1 MQIGKTTDSK
11 ALRGDAVAGKT
22 LSILEITGFYMF
34 CLRSQGPKAPGASV
48 RLAPAL
54 ILLRQRMAQYILVA
68 TFTGLQT
75 ALESV

>member
-1 MQIGKTTDSK
+1 
-11 ALRGDAVAGKT
+11 
-22 LSILEITGFYMF
+22 MF